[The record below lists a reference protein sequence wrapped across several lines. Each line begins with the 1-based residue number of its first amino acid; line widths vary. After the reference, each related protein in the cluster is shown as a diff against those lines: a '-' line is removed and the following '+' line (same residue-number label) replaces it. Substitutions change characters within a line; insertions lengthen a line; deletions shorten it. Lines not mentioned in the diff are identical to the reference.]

1 MAKLVPDGW
10 RELDAD
16 GAGAAAERERATLT
30 LLERALPDAY
40 TVYHGVHWTRLD
52 QGFSIYGDIDFV
64 IVNAAGDLLA
74 IEQRSGFLEEG
85 AHGLVTRHR
94 GRDRNVAVGI
104 ARSRHAL
111 QTRLA
116 ARLEARREVH
126 GGERTHRQADV
137 LPGIEYLLYC
147 PDHFV
152 RNAHTAGIE
161 PARIVDAAA
170 RDTLVARIQS
180 ILPRGE
186 HAARAAEVHRFLRDE
201 IKLEADV
208 SARLGLARERVTR
221 VAGGLAQWAR
231 SLEFTPYRL
240 RVVGTAGS
248 GKTQL
253 ALAEYR
259 AAIDAGRRP
268 LYVCFNRPLA
278 DHLARIAPDGGLACT
293 FHHLCER
300 VLSEHGERADY
311 TRADAFDAMI
321 ARAGELDVTAT
332 LRFDTVIVDEGQDF
346 SPEWAT
352 QLWRHAGDDAR
363 LIWLEDPMQNLYA
376 RAPIDLPGWV
386 TMRARSNF
394 RSPRPVVRML
404 QTLLESVSPGAEHI
418 EAASPFDADEVEFLV
433 HDAAHPLTQRVKEA
447 IRLCF
452 AAGFRTEDVAIV
464 SWRGR
469 EQSELLRHDRLGAN
483 ALRSFTGQYDLLG
496 QPEYSEGDVLIESVY
511 RFKGQSAPAVILAEV
526 DFETLDERAL
536 RKLFVGATRAMMK
549 LVLVLSERAGRQ
561 LAERLGRAGEG
572 P

>member
-1 MAKLVPDGW
+1 MAKVVPDGW
-10 RELDAD
+10 REFDAGD
-16 GAGAAAERERATLT
+16 ASAAAERERATLT
-30 LLERALPDAY
+30 LLERALPAAY

-64 IVNAAGDLLA
+64 IVNAAGDMLA

-85 AHGLVTRHR
+85 PHGLVTRHR

-111 QTRLA
+111 QSRLA
-116 ARLEARREVH
+116 ARLAGAP
-126 GGERTHRQADV
+126 GGGV
-137 LPGIEYLLYC
+137 PGLEYLLYC

-152 RNAHTAGIE
+152 RQPHTAGIE
-161 PARIVDAAA
+161 PDRIVDAAT
-170 RDTLVARIQS
+170 RDRLVPRIQA
-180 ILPRGE
+180 ILPPGE
-186 HAARAAEVHRFLRDE
+186 HGARAAEVHRFLRDE

-221 VAGGLAQWAR
+221 VAGGLTQWAR
-231 SLEFTPYRL
+231 ALDFSPYRL

-259 AAIDAGRRP
+259 ASIEAGRRP

-278 DHLARIAPDGGLACT
+278 DHLARIAPEGGLACT

-300 VLSEHGERADY
+300 VLSEYGERPDY
-311 TRADAFDAMI
+311 AMPDAFDAMI
-321 ARAGELDVTAT
+321 ARAAELDIPAA
-332 LRFDTVIVDEGQDF
+332 LRFDTLIVDEGQDF
-346 SPEWAT
+346 SPAWAE
-352 QLWRHAGDDAR
+352 QLWRHARDDAR
-363 LIWLEDPMQNLYA
+363 LIWLEDPMQNLYG
-376 RAPIDLPGWV
+376 RAPIELPGWV
-386 TMRARSNF
+386 TLHARSNF

-404 QTLLESVSPGAEHI
+404 QSLLEGVMPGAEHI
-418 EAASPFDADEVEFLV
+418 EAASPFDADEVELLV
-433 HDAAHPLTQRVKEA
+433 YDGAHPLTHRVKEA

-469 EQSELLRHDRLGAN
+469 DQSELLRHDRLGAN

-496 QPEYSEGDVLIESVY
+496 QPEYSAGDVLIESVY
-511 RFKGQSAPAVILAEV
+511 RFKGQSAPAVILAEI

-549 LVLVLSERAGRQ
+549 LVLVLSERAERQ
-561 LAERLGRAGEG
+561 LRARLGGH
-572 P
+572 

>member
-1 MAKLVPDGW
+1 VAKVVPDGW
-10 RELDAD
+10 REFDAGD
-16 GAGAAAERERATLT
+16 ASAAAERERATLT
-30 LLERALPDAY
+30 LLERALPAAY

-64 IVNAAGDLLA
+64 IVNAAGDMLA

-85 AHGLVTRHR
+85 PHGLVTRHR

-111 QTRLA
+111 QSRLA
-116 ARLEARREVH
+116 ARLAGAP
-126 GGERTHRQADV
+126 GGGV
-137 LPGIEYLLYC
+137 PGLEYLLYC

-152 RNAHTAGIE
+152 RQPHTAGIE
-161 PARIVDAAA
+161 PDRIVDAAT
-170 RDTLVARIQS
+170 RDRLVPRIQA
-180 ILPRGE
+180 ILPPGE
-186 HAARAAEVHRFLRDE
+186 HGARAAEVHRFLRDE

-221 VAGGLAQWAR
+221 VAGGLTQWAR
-231 SLEFTPYRL
+231 ALDFSPYRL

-259 AAIDAGRRP
+259 ASIEAGRRP

-278 DHLARIAPDGGLACT
+278 DHLARIAPEGGLACT

-300 VLSEHGERADY
+300 VLSEYGERPDY
-311 TRADAFDAMI
+311 AMPDAFDAMI
-321 ARAGELDVTAT
+321 ARAAELDIPAA
-332 LRFDTVIVDEGQDF
+332 LRFDTLIVDEGQDF
-346 SPEWAT
+346 SPAWAE
-352 QLWRHAGDDAR
+352 QLWRHARDDAR
-363 LIWLEDPMQNLYA
+363 LIWLEDPMQNLYG
-376 RAPIDLPGWV
+376 RAPIELPGWV
-386 TMRARSNF
+386 TLHARSNF

-404 QTLLESVSPGAEHI
+404 QSLLEGVMPGAEHI
-418 EAASPFDADEVEFLV
+418 EAASPFDADEVELLV
-433 HDAAHPLTQRVKEA
+433 YDGAHPLTHRVKEA

-469 EQSELLRHDRLGAN
+469 DQSELLRHDRLGAN

-496 QPEYSEGDVLIESVY
+496 QPEYSAGDVLIESVY
-511 RFKGQSAPAVILAEV
+511 RFKGQSAPAVILAEI

-549 LVLVLSERAGRQ
+549 LVLVLSERAERQ
-561 LAERLGRAGEG
+561 LRARLGGH
-572 P
+572 

>member
-1 MAKLVPDGW
+1 MRKVAKVVPDGW
-10 RELDAD
+10 REFDAGD
-16 GAGAAAERERATLT
+16 ASAAAERERATLA
-30 LLERALPDAY
+30 LLERALPAAY

-64 IVNAAGDLLA
+64 IVNAAGDMLA

-85 AHGLVTRHR
+85 PQGLVTRHR

-111 QTRLA
+111 QARLA
-116 ARLEARREVH
+116 ARLFSAA
-126 GGERTHRQADV
+126 GGGA
-137 LPGIEYLLYC
+137 PGLEYLLYC

-152 RNAHTAGIE
+152 RQPHTAGIE
-161 PARIVDAAA
+161 PDRIVDAAT
-170 RDTLVARIQS
+170 RDQLVPRIQA
-180 ILPRGE
+180 ILPPGE
-186 HAARAAEVHRFLRDE
+186 HGARVVEVHRFLRDE

-221 VAGGLAQWAR
+221 VAGGLTQWAR
-231 SLEFTPYRL
+231 ALDFSPYRL

-259 AAIDAGRRP
+259 ASIEAGRRP

-278 DHLARIAPDGGLACT
+278 DHLARIAPEGGLACT

-300 VLSEHGERADY
+300 VLSEHGERPDY
-311 TRADAFDAMI
+311 AMPDAFDAMI
-321 ARAGELDVTAT
+321 ARAAELDIPAA
-332 LRFDTVIVDEGQDF
+332 LRFDTVMVDEGQDF
-346 SPEWAT
+346 SSAWAA
-352 QLWRHAGDDAR
+352 QLWRHASDDAR

-376 RAPIDLPGWV
+376 RAPIELPGWV
-386 TMRARSNF
+386 TLHARSNF

-404 QTLLESVSPGAEHI
+404 QSLLEDVMPGAEHI
-418 EAASPFDADEVEFLV
+418 EAASPVDGDEVELLV
-433 HDAAHPLTQRVKEA
+433 YDAAHPLTQRVKEA
-447 IRLCF
+447 MRLCF
-452 AAGFRTEDVAIV
+452 AAGFRAEDVAIV

-469 EQSELLRHDRLGAN
+469 DQSELLRHDRLGAN

-496 QPEYSEGDVLIESVY
+496 QPEYSSGDVLIESVY
-511 RFKGQSAPAVILAEV
+511 RFKGQSAPAVILAEI

-549 LVLVLSERAGRQ
+549 LVLVLSERAERQ
-561 LAERLGRAGEG
+561 LRARLGGH
-572 P
+572 

>member
-1 MAKLVPDGW
+1 MAKVVPDGW
-10 RELDAD
+10 REFDAGD
-16 GAGAAAERERATLT
+16 TGAAAERERATLA
-30 LLERALPDAY
+30 LLERALPAGY

-64 IVNAAGDLLA
+64 VVNAAGDLLA

-85 AHGLVTRHR
+85 PHGLVTRHR

-116 ARLEARREVH
+116 ARLDGRPVP
-126 GGERTHRQADV
+126 V
-137 LPGIEYLLYC
+137 IEYLLYC

-152 RNAHTAGIE
+152 RQAHTAGIE
-161 PARIVDAAA
+161 PERIVDAAV
-170 RDTLVARIQS
+170 RDQLVPRIQS
-180 ILPRGE
+180 ILPPGAQGE
-186 HAARAAEVHRFLRDE
+186 HAVRVHEVHRFLRDE

-221 VAGGLAQWAR
+221 VAGGLTQWAR
-231 SLEFTPYRL
+231 ALDFSPYRL

-259 AAIDAGRRP
+259 ASIEAGRRP

-278 DHLARIAPDGGLACT
+278 DHLGRIAPDGGMACT

-300 VLSEHGERADY
+300 VLAEHGERPDY
-311 TRADAFDAMI
+311 ARPDAFDAMI
-321 ARAGELDVTAT
+321 AHAGELDVPPS
-332 LRFDTVIVDEGQDF
+332 LCFDTVIVDEGQDF
-346 SPEWAT
+346 SAVWAT
-352 QLWRHAGDDAR
+352 QLWRHARDNAR

-376 RAPIDLPGWV
+376 RAPIELPGWV
-386 TMRARSNF
+386 TLRARSNF

-404 QTLLESVSPGAEHI
+404 QSLLPEAEHI

-433 HDAAHPLTQRVKEA
+433 VDAGHTQTGRVKEA
-447 IRLCF
+447 IRMCF
-452 AAGFRTEDVAIV
+452 AAGFHAADVAIV

-511 RFKGQSAPAVILAEV
+511 RFKGQSAPAVILAEI

-549 LVLVLSERAGRQ
+549 LVIVLSERAERQ
-561 LAERLGRAGEG
+561 LRARMGG
-572 P
+572 H

>member
-1 MAKLVPDGW
+1 MRDVAKVVPDGW
-10 RELDAD
+10 REFDAGD
-16 GAGAAAERERATLT
+16 ASAAAERELATLA
-30 LLERALPDAY
+30 LLERALPAAY

-64 IVNAAGDLLA
+64 IVNAAGDMLA

-85 AHGLVTRHR
+85 PHGLVTRHR

-116 ARLEARREVH
+116 ARLATAP
-126 GGERTHRQADV
+126 GGSV
-137 LPGIEYLLYC
+137 PGLEYLLYC

-152 RNAHTAGIE
+152 RQPHTAGIE
-161 PARIVDAAA
+161 PDRIVDAAT
-170 RDTLVARIQS
+170 RDRLVPRIQA
-180 ILPRGE
+180 ILPPGE
-186 HAARAAEVHRFLRDE
+186 HGARAAEVHRFLRDE

-221 VAGGLAQWAR
+221 VAGGLTQWAR
-231 SLEFTPYRL
+231 ALDFSPYRL

-259 AAIDAGRRP
+259 ASIEAGRRP

-278 DHLARIAPDGGLACT
+278 DHLARIAPEGGLACT

-300 VLSEHGERADY
+300 VLSEHGERPDY
-311 TRADAFDAMI
+311 AMPDAFDAMI
-321 ARAGELDVTAT
+321 ARAAELDIPAA

-346 SPEWAT
+346 SAAWAA
-352 QLWRHAGDDAR
+352 QLWRHASDDAR

-376 RAPIDLPGWV
+376 RAPIELPGWV
-386 TMRARSNF
+386 TLHARSNF

-404 QTLLESVSPGAEHI
+404 QSLLEGVMPGAEHI
-418 EAASPFDADEVEFLV
+418 EAASPFDADEVELLV
-433 HDAAHPLTQRVKEA
+433 YDAAHPLTQRVKEA

-469 EQSELLRHDRLGAN
+469 DQSELLRHDRLGAN

-496 QPEYSEGDVLIESVY
+496 QPEYSAGDVLIESVY
-511 RFKGQSAPAVILAEV
+511 RFKGQSAPAVILAEI

-549 LVLVLSERAGRQ
+549 LVLVLSERAERQ
-561 LAERLGRAGEG
+561 LRARLGGH
-572 P
+572 

>member
-1 MAKLVPDGW
+1 MAKVVPDGW
-10 RELDAD
+10 REFDAGD
-16 GAGAAAERERATLT
+16 ASAAAERERATLT
-30 LLERALPDAY
+30 LFERALPAAY

-64 IVNAAGDLLA
+64 IVNAAGDMLA

-85 AHGLVTRHR
+85 PHGLVTRHR

-111 QTRLA
+111 QSRLA
-116 ARLEARREVH
+116 ARLAGAP
-126 GGERTHRQADV
+126 GGGA
-137 LPGIEYLLYC
+137 PGLEYLLYC

-152 RNAHTAGIE
+152 RQPHTAGIE
-161 PARIVDAAA
+161 PDRIVDAAT
-170 RDTLVARIQS
+170 RDRLVPCILA
-180 ILPRGE
+180 ILPPGE
-186 HAARAAEVHRFLRDE
+186 HGARATEVHRFLRDE

-221 VAGGLAQWAR
+221 VAGGLTQWAR
-231 SLEFTPYRL
+231 ALDFSPYRL

-259 AAIDAGRRP
+259 ATIEAGRRP

-278 DHLARIAPDGGLACT
+278 DHLARIAPEGGLACT

-300 VLSEHGERADY
+300 VLAEHGERPDY
-311 TRADAFDAMI
+311 AMPDAFDAMI
-321 ARAGELDVTAT
+321 ARAAELDIPAA

-346 SPEWAT
+346 SPAWAA
-352 QLWRHAGDDAR
+352 QLWRHAGEDAR

-376 RAPIDLPGWV
+376 RTPIELPGWV
-386 TMRARSNF
+386 TLHARSNF

-404 QTLLESVSPGAEHI
+404 QSLLEGVMPGAEHI
-418 EAASPFDADEVEFLV
+418 EAASPFDADEVELLV
-433 HDAAHPLTQRVKEA
+433 YDAAHPLTQRVKEA

-469 EQSELLRHDRLGAN
+469 DQSELLRHDRLGAN

-496 QPEYSEGDVLIESVY
+496 QPEYSAGDVLIESVY
-511 RFKGQSAPAVILAEV
+511 RFKGQSAPAVILAEI

-549 LVLVLSERAGRQ
+549 LVLVLSERAERQ
-561 LAERLGRAGEG
+561 LRARLGGH
-572 P
+572 